1 MIIVHPEFLARL
13 FASMRRKRVEHAED
27 LARPSYVF
35 DMQAKKNQQQ
45 QDVVAAPRVVAGG
58 DLWTG
63 WFLRAG
69 KKGTTSAFR
78 AGGSSTAVDRFPP
91 NTESGKNG
99 VQPRSALAPP
109 PHIAPLTSRLPF
121 GSYLDKAPFA
131 RWASPFT
138 TRASVSSL
146 IVIAI
151 YLAMTLVAC
160 IYKSNVAKKTSAH
173 GYGEDYTRT
182 GLVAMV
188 QVPLVIALGV
198 RGNIIGL
205 ATGQGYDRLRIFHKI
220 VGRVC
225 FVCCAIHTIFYLNK
239 WGKAGTLGKSTKS
252 NVFITGMLAF
262 AATCLIIITS
272 LPAIRRSAYY
282 FFKITHIIGVIL
294 LLVGLAMHVTV
305 AVPWV
310 IASGA
315 IYLFS
320 IIMQLMKTRFARA
333 ELVAFGGSTT
343 TLITIPGITAGWRA
357 GQHVRLRVLNLP
369 YNKCAEAHPFTIAS
383 APDSGGLVLM
393 AKAAGD
399 WTSSLYHLAS
409 SGGDND
415 GEVGVWKRKAH
426 VMVEG
431 PYGGLGHTLPTA
443 FSSIV
448 LIAGGSGISHSLSL
462 TQDLIERSPTGVVG
476 ARTIDL
482 VWVVRVQQTARALMP
497 TLNTLVER
505 ARVWEKRALDGR
517 RHGADLALPI
527 AVRIHIFVTR
537 CPDSS
542 PLTLL
547 NSQPSGRNNMH
558 EKLSPSASGHGRSNS
573 VDSSDSHGSDES
585 GQYTTD
591 DHWALPV
598 MPGVLPA
605 RLSARLSGIFQPT
618 AAQHT
623 KADWLAKN
631 PDNVR
636 LTQVY
641 SRPTDPLEAMSEI
654 FAYRG
659 RPDLNAIMASVTDET
674 ISRHGRTLTDPTGI
688 FVSACGPEFLVNDA
702 RDATLDVKRWKR
714 NAVGGT
720 EFSAEFFGF

>member
-1 MIIVHPEFLARL
+1 
-13 FASMRRKRVEHAED
+13 
-27 LARPSYVF
+27 
-35 DMQAKKNQQQ
+35 
-45 QDVVAAPRVVAGG
+45 
-58 DLWTG
+58 
-63 WFLRAG
+63 
-69 KKGTTSAFR
+69 
-78 AGGSSTAVDRFPP
+78 
-91 NTESGKNG
+91 
-99 VQPRSALAPP
+99 
-109 PHIAPLTSRLPF
+109 
-121 GSYLDKAPFA
+121 
-131 RWASPFT
+131 
-138 TRASVSSL
+138 
-146 IVIAI
+146 
-151 YLAMTLVAC
+151 
-160 IYKSNVAKKTSAH
+160 
-173 GYGEDYTRT
+173 
-182 GLVAMV
+182 
-188 QVPLVIALGV
+188 
-198 RGNIIGL
+198 
-205 ATGQGYDRLRIFHKI
+205 
-220 VGRVC
+220 
-225 FVCCAIHTIFYLNK
+225 
-239 WGKAGTLGKSTKS
+239 
-252 NVFITGMLAF
+252 
-262 AATCLIIITS
+262 
-272 LPAIRRSAYY
+272 
-282 FFKITHIIGVIL
+282 
-294 LLVGLAMHVTV
+294 
-305 AVPWV
+305 
-310 IASGA
+310 
-315 IYLFS
+315 
-320 IIMQLMKTRFARA
+320 
-333 ELVAFGGSTT
+333 
-343 TLITIPGITAGWRA
+343 
-357 GQHVRLRVLNLP
+357 
-369 YNKCAEAHPFTIAS
+369 
-383 APDSGGLVLM
+383 
-393 AKAAGD
+393 
-399 WTSSLYHLAS
+399 
-409 SGGDND
+409 
-415 GEVGVWKRKAH
+415 
-426 VMVEG
+426 
-431 PYGGLGHTLPTA
+431 
-443 FSSIV
+443 
-448 LIAGGSGISHSLSL
+448 
-462 TQDLIERSPTGVVG
+462 
-476 ARTIDL
+476 
-482 VWVVRVQQTARALMP
+482 MP

-605 RLSARLSGIFQPT
+605 RLSARLSGIFTPT